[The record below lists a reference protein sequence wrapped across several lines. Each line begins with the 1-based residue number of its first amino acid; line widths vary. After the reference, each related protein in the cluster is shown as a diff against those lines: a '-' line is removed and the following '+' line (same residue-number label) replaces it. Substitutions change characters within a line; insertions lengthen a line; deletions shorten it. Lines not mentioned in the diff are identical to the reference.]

1 MALSKR
7 KRDPGPRNSLR
18 ASSAQR
24 RFATDPV
31 NPLRLRPLSPD
42 TFITS
47 GLEHVQSSRQH
58 GLHPAVDED
67 ENLVDDLGEVVM
79 GIDIKEEGTVGCCFY
94 IAREER
100 LSILSD
106 VQFGGKDFIDT
117 LKVEINPTTIL
128 TSTRAEEATMNDIR
142 QFDNAL
148 RLPYRIDVRPI
159 QEYSVDGAKA
169 KLAELE
175 IFQQEEDLAQ
185 FLVPGDGLT
194 QQAEEVI
201 AENAGFSF
209 EKGKL
214 LRLGG
219 IVDIENSVSLGCTGA
234 VLAYVQRRST
244 EHNSLENSIATYAVR
259 SVETF
264 FLKGTMHVNLN
275 TLSSLQIMQTESHP
289 NSFNQGPRKTSSR
302 AKEDLSL
309 YGLFHQHLLTPQ
321 GKSRL
326 RQYFLRPSVDLDVIS
341 KRHKILDLL
350 LLPAN
355 KSTLQKMCSCLK
367 KVKNMCPVMTT
378 LHKGLSSAFGGF
390 KGTIWGS
397 LLNFATHTLDLQEAV
412 REMGCQDMV
421 SFRERMLE
429 TLDVG
434 SLHAVGRLIYQTI
447 DIEDSQEQ
455 QRTVIK
461 QGVDRDLDLLKTRY
475 NGLDGLLKQ
484 VAIDVASTIPANLQI
499 EVNVIYFPQLG
510 FNIAIPF
517 DTTGRAAYTG
527 SGGTWEQ
534 VFTTENRAYFK
545 DERMRELDEK
555 LGDIYSLVCE
565 REIEI
570 AHEIAQNVLKYE
582 KVLSACSELCGEL
595 DCYLAMAKTA
605 EAYKFA
611 RPQMSTEN
619 VIRVEGGRHPLQ
631 ELMVASYI
639 PNDVNLQ
646 GGCGTQQ
653 PGTAIHFADRQY
665 SNTPSMLLLTGPN
678 FSGKS
683 VYMKQVALIVYLA
696 HIGSYVPALNAEIGI
711 TDKILTRISTPETV
725 SKIQSTFTLD
735 LQQISLLLKF
745 STRRSLIIIDEFG
758 KGTDLNDGAGLACGI
773 FEYLLSLGGERPKV
787 LAATHFHEIFE
798 NRFLPERPSLG
809 FGHMEVRVDE
819 EIANAKEEVAYLY
832 NFKPGR
838 SNQSFGTLCAA
849 MNGVGEAIVA
859 RASELVSLSARGQ
872 DLVTACARMSKQE
885 EAILE
890 TAESIARRFLS
901 MDLSTNM
908 RRDIKQ
914 HLADLVANR
923 AVVTSD

>member
-234 VLAYVQRRST
+234 VLA
-244 EHNSLENSIATYAVR
+244 

-421 SFRERMLE
+421 SFRER
-429 TLDVG
+429 
-434 SLHAVGRLIYQTI
+434 I

-646 GGCGTQQ
+646 GGCG
-653 PGTAIHFADRQY
+653 IADHE
-665 SNTPSMLLLTGPN
+665 
-678 FSGKS
+678 
-683 VYMKQVALIVYLA
+683 QVALIVYLA
-696 HIGSYVPALNAEIGI
+696 HIG
-711 TDKILTRISTPETV
+711 STPETV

-890 TAESIARRFLS
+890 TA
-901 MDLSTNM
+901 
-908 RRDIKQ
+908 
-914 HLADLVANR
+914 VR
-923 AVVTSD
+923 AISLQRKYFWKWIG

>member
-142 QFDNAL
+142 QFALDNAL

-234 VLAYVQRRST
+234 VLA
-244 EHNSLENSIATYAVR
+244 

-264 FLKGTMHVNLN
+264 FLKGT
-275 TLSSLQIMQTESHP
+275 I
-289 NSFNQGPRKTSSR
+289 
-302 AKEDLSL
+302 
-309 YGLFHQHLLTPQ
+309 
-321 GKSRL
+321 
-326 RQYFLRPSVDLDVIS
+326 
-341 KRHKILDLL
+341 
-350 LLPAN
+350 
-355 KSTLQKMCSCLK
+355 CLK

-421 SFRERMLE
+421 SFRER
-429 TLDVG
+429 
-434 SLHAVGRLIYQTI
+434 I

-646 GGCGTQQ
+646 GGCG
-653 PGTAIHFADRQY
+653 IADHE
-665 SNTPSMLLLTGPN
+665 
-678 FSGKS
+678 
-683 VYMKQVALIVYLA
+683 QVALIVYLA
-696 HIGSYVPALNAEIGI
+696 HIG
-711 TDKILTRISTPETV
+711 STPETV

>member
-1 MALSKR
+1 MASLKR
-7 KRDPGPRNSLR
+7 KRDPGPRNSFR

-31 NPLRLRPLSPD
+31 NPIRLRPISLD
-42 TFITS
+42 AFNVTT
-47 GLEHVQSSRQH
+47 GLEHAQTGGRRGVPS
-58 GLHPAVDED
+58 VIDED
-67 ENLVDDLGEVVM
+67 ENFVDDSGEIVM
-79 GIDIKEEGTVGCCFY
+79 AVDIKEKCTVGCCFY

-106 VQFGGKDFIDT
+106 VQFGGKDFIDM
-117 LKVEINPTTIL
+117 LKLEINPTTIL
-128 TSTRAEEATMNDIR
+128 TSTRAEEATVSDV
-142 QFDNAL
+142 QSSDDTL

-159 QEYSVDGAKA
+159 QEYSVNGAKA

-175 IFQQEEDLAQ
+175 IFQQEADLAQ

-194 QQAEEVI
+194 QQAEEII

-219 IVDIENSVSLGCTGA
+219 IVDIENTVSLGCTGA
-234 VLAYVQRRST
+234 VLTYVQRRRT
-244 EHNSLENSIATYAVR
+244 TDYNTLENSGSACAVR
-259 SVETF
+259 LVETF
-264 FLKGTMHVNLN
+264 FLKGTMHINLN
-275 TLSSLQIMQTESHP
+275 TLSSLQILQTESHP
-289 NSFNQGPRKTSSR
+289 NTFNQGPGKTSSR
-302 AKEDLSL
+302 AKEDFSL

-321 GKSRL
+321 GKNRL
-326 RQYFLRPSVDLDVIS
+326 RQYFLRPSIDLDVIS
-341 KRHKILDLL
+341 ERHKILDLL

-355 KSTLQKMCSCLK
+355 ATILQKMCSCLK
-367 KVKNMCPVMTT
+367 KVKNMRPVMTN
-378 LHKGLSSAFGGF
+378 LHKGLSSGKCAFGGF
-390 KGTIWGS
+390 KETIWGT

-412 REMGCQDMV
+412 REMNWQDMIA
-421 SFRERMLE
+421 FRER
-429 TLDVG
+429 V
-434 SLHAVGRLIYQTI
+434 

-461 QGVDRDLDLLKTRY
+461 QGVDRDLDLLKDRY
-475 NGLDGLLKQ
+475 SGLDGLLKQ
-484 VAIDVASTIPANLQI
+484 VAIDVASTIPENLQI

-517 DTTGRAAYTG
+517 DDTGRAAYTG

-534 VFTTENRAYFK
+534 LFTTENRAYFK

-555 LGDIYSLVCE
+555 LGDIYGLVCE

-582 KVLSACSELCGEL
+582 EMLSVCSDLCGEL

-605 EAYKFA
+605 EVYKFT

-619 VIRVEGGRHPLQ
+619 VIRVDGGR
-631 ELMVASYI
+631 
-639 PNDVNLQ
+639 
-646 GGCGTQQ
+646 
-653 PGTAIHFADRQY
+653 
-665 SNTPSMLLLTGPN
+665 
-678 FSGKS
+678 
-683 VYMKQVALIVYLA
+683 
-696 HIGSYVPALNAEIGI
+696 
-711 TDKILTRISTPETV
+711 TPETV
-725 SKIQSTFTLD
+725 SKVQSTFMLD

-745 STRRSLIIIDEFG
+745 STRKSLIIIDEFG

-773 FEYLLSLGGERPKV
+773 FEYLLSLGDERPKV

-798 NRFLPERPSLG
+798 NGFLPERQSLA

-819 EIANAKEEVAYLY
+819 EIANAKEQVTYLY
-832 NFKPGR
+832 NFKSGR

-849 MNGVGEAIVA
+849 LNGVDEAIVA
-859 RASELVSLSARGQ
+859 RANELVSLSARGQ
-872 DLVTACARMSKQE
+872 DLVAACARMSKAE

-890 TAESIARRFLS
+890 KAESIARKFLN
-901 MDLSTNM
+901 MDLSTNIG
-908 RRDIKQ
+908 RDIKQ
-914 HLADLVANR
+914 DLADLLANG
-923 AVVTSD
+923 AVVVSD